1 MRSED
6 ISARTPSLDWI
17 SVHCTRNNI
26 FTVGIGDG
34 GNEVGMGNFVTEICN
49 IRPDFRKCLS
59 VIRTDVTIPVDVS
72 NWGCYALSTA
82 LSCIWREWLGPGKND
97 ERSMLEALIEKKAVD
112 GISKKSELTVDGFE
126 IDVHEGIISELYEI
140 WNKYSS

>member
-6 ISARTPSLDWI
+6 ISAWTPSLDWI
-17 SVHCTRNNI
+17 SVLCSRKKI

-49 IRPDFRKCLS
+49 IRPDFRKCIS

-82 LSCIWREWLGPGKND
+82 LSYIWREMARVHAGMMSVPCLKPLL
-97 ERSMLEALIEKKAVD
+97 RKKQWMA
-112 GISKKSELTVDGFE
+112 
-126 IDVHEGIISELYEI
+126 
-140 WNKYSS
+140 